1 MKPIQVGELSRS
13 PTTSV
18 IDLPFDEVRELV
30 EAQDEG
36 FDSLEQLSG
45 IFTEEF
51 GSLIDD
57 RLIQVYS
64 NEFWLQIEV
73 QDSIYSPL
81 AVLSQAPRPRRSLR
95 ALRISCKI
103 GNIPFK

>member
-1 MKPIQVGELSRS
+1 MEAFSPRSRKPIQVRELSRS
-13 PTTSV
+13 PTTGVSE
-18 IDLPFDEVRELV
+18 LPFDEVRQLV
-30 EAQDEG
+30 EAQNEG

-51 GSLIDD
+51 GSLIND

-73 QDSIYSPL
+73 QDSILFASGSAEPS
-81 AVLSQAPRPRRSLR
+81 AQAQAILDRKSVV
-95 ALRISCKI
+95 
-103 GNIPFK
+103 